1 MLKINRIFTHHNEL
15 KPLLQEANDRQ
26 QLQQLWYAVAPEFSK
41 LSQVLALE
49 HGTLIIGAYSGAVA
63 SKIRLL
69 ETGLIKRIGDF
80 CQNSQKIKGLNLS
93 AIKVK
98 VQVKSRPPSKHKRIK
113 SPSNRALN
121 TLEACADQIENPALE
136 AALRHFIDRQR
147 DS

>member
-1 MLKINRIFTHHNEL
+1 MLKINRIFKHNQEL
-15 KPLLQEANDRQ
+15 KPLLDEAYDRQ
-26 QLQQLWYAVAPEFSK
+26 QLQQLWSAVAPELSK
-41 LSQVLALE
+41 LSQVLAVEDGILTIAA
-49 HGTLIIGAYSGAVA
+49 HSGAVA

-69 ETGLIKRIGDF
+69 ETGLMQRIRDF

-98 VQVKSRPPSKHKRIK
+98 VQVKSQPKPRQKRIQ
-113 SPSNRALN
+113 SPSDQALN
-121 TLEACADQIENPALE
+121 TLQTCADQIENPALE

>member
-1 MLKINRIFTHHNEL
+1 MLKINRIFTNHHEL
-15 KPLLQEANDRQ
+15 KPLLEEANDRQ
-26 QLQQLWYAVAPEFSK
+26 QLQRLWSTVAPELSK

-49 HGTLIIGAYSGAVA
+49 DGTLTIGAYSGAVA

-69 ETGLIKRIGDF
+69 ETGLLRKIWDF
-80 CQNSQKIKGLNLS
+80 CQNSQKNKGLNLS

-98 VQVKSRPPSKHKRIK
+98 VQVKSRPKPKQKRIQ
-113 SPSNRALN
+113 SPSDQALS
-121 TLEACADQIENPALE
+121 TLEACADKIENPALE